1 MKLTVNPSFRP
12 RGHFGAVCA
21 FTLPEI
27 MIVMAIFSL
36 VIAGL
41 ISAQIFGMRM
51 VTISETKLSATAT
64 GRRALNAVRDE
75 IRARKILVVGNGD
88 NSTFTSIADNT
99 PQVGNALEIYPTT
112 NKANFVRYYIDPVEE
127 RLKRV
132 VSGSSNIQVVAN
144 FVTNELAFAAEDFR
158 GNILTRN
165 RNNRVIRLNLDFF
178 RWEFPVATAGS
189 GGLYDYY
196 HLQTRISRRTIE

>member
-1 MKLTVNPSFRP
+1 MKLKVNPSFRP
-12 RGHFGAVCA
+12 RGQGAAGRA
-21 FTLPEI
+21 FTLPEL

-36 VIAGL
+36 VFAGL

-51 VTISETKLSATAT
+51 LTISETKLSATAT

-75 IRARKILVVGNGD
+75 IRAGKILVVGNGD
-88 NSTFTSIADNT
+88 HSTFTPIADNT
-99 PQVGNALEIYPTT
+99 PQIGNALQIHATT
-112 NKANFVRYYIDPVEE
+112 NTANYVRYYLDQGEE

-144 FVTNELAFAAEDFR
+144 FITNELAFSAEDFR
-158 GNILTRN
+158 GNVQTRN
-165 RNNRVIRLNLDFF
+165 RNNRVIRLNL
-178 RWEFPVATAGS
+178 EFYEWGYPIASVGS
-189 GGLYDYY
+189 GRMYDYY

>member
-1 MKLTVNPSFRP
+1 MKLIVNLPRRP
-12 RGHFGAVCA
+12 HGHCAAGRA
-21 FTLPEI
+21 FTLPEL

-36 VIAGL
+36 VFAGL

-51 VTISETKLSATAT
+51 LTISETKLSATAT

-75 IRARKILVVGNGD
+75 IRAGKILVVGNGND
-88 NSTFTSIADNT
+88 STFTPIADNT
-99 PQVGNALEIYPTT
+99 PQIGNALQIHSTT
-112 NKANFVRYYIDPVEE
+112 NTANFVRYYLDQGEE

-144 FVTNELAFAAEDFR
+144 FITNELAFSAEDFC
-158 GNILTRN
+158 GNVQTRN
-165 RNNRVIRLNLDFF
+165 RNNRVIRLNL
-178 RWEFPVATAGS
+178 EFYQWGYPIASVGS
-189 GGLYDYY
+189 GGMYDYY